1 MSSRSNHRLVV
12 GALAL
17 CALLALAARPAQA
30 RESAGL
36 VDALAARLHALV
48 PAWWSWAAAGT
59 QSAGVTDSNVQARS
73 AAPGRAVPGR
83 QAAPGSRH
91 VQRVHPGRG
100 IRIECSG
107 LGEPNGCPGP

>member
-17 CALLALAARPAQA
+17 CALLALAAHPAQA

-48 PAWWSWAAAGT
+48 PAWWPWAAAG
-59 QSAGVTDSNVQARS
+59 AEGGGITDPNGQARA
-73 AAPGRAVPGR
+73 AAPGKAVHGR
-83 QAAPGSRH
+83 QETPGSRQ
-91 VQRVHPGRG
+91 VQGVHPGRG
-100 IRIECSG
+100 IRIQCSAG
-107 LGEPNGCPGP
+107 SEPNGCPGP